1 MKEPRLYVDF
11 NELIDHNL
19 VLLSQSDYK
28 TDSMGNSIHLYEGKI
43 VSIYMDDTDEEGNPD
58 NLLAEG
64 IVIPNPLP
72 NHIAKWCC
80 QINEKGIYHE
90 SEEG

>member
-11 NELIDHNL
+11 NEMIDFNI
-19 VLLSQSDYK
+19 VLLSQTDYK
-28 TDSMGNSIHLYEGKI
+28 TDSLGNAIYLQEGNT
-43 VSIYMDDTDEEGNPD
+43 VLIYMDDSDEYGNPD

-64 IVIPNPLP
+64 IVILNPIP

-80 QINEKGIYHE
+80 LINDKGIYHE
-90 SEEG
+90 SDER

>member
-28 TDSMGNSIHLYEGKI
+28 TDTMGNSIQLYEGRI
-43 VSIYMDDTDEEGNPD
+43 VSIYMDDTDEKSNPD

-72 NHIAKWCC
+72 NHISKWCC
-80 QINEKGIYHE
+80 RINERGIYHE
-90 SEEG
+90 SDKR

>member
-28 TDSMGNSIHLYEGKI
+28 ADSMGNSIHLYEGKI

-80 QINEKGIYHE
+80 RINEKGIYHE
-90 SEEG
+90 SEEW